1 MASIY
6 SLDKQVASLPKHGFP
21 MSQVFDFTA
30 STGMILPIYYDR
42 LNPGEKF
49 RYQVD
54 LFTRTQPLS
63 TPANVEIDEF
73 VDVFFVPLKKL
84 SAVADN
90 ILFQIDDVPST
101 FFKDGFSIQ
110 PSGYM
115 FPLLDTSKIGCGDDS
130 TDSTYLPSFSTYGNY
145 GSVSTFFD
153 TYIKGAMRLF
163 DHLGLDPSRLIDSS
177 PATSL
182 FYSPKIS
189 PEFLGVYQA
198 IFYDYFRLSN
208 WEPNQIAAYN
218 FDNAYDSMELLTS
231 GKSWSA
237 GASNGTLK
245 YLFQLHYRA
254 RNKDYFTNVFP
265 SPLIGVSG
273 MLNGGIGNLNTVNN
287 WLVNTGYQPI
297 LASGYSDFTGDGST
311 VTVSEYATFGT
322 ATEQQRLSAAS
333 LRTLFA
339 VDKLLKITGR
349 AGKHYD
355 DQVLAHFGFKVPR
368 GFDGE
373 VIHLGNHHQSIKIGE
388 VISTASTS
396 TGELGELAGK
406 GYSRGVNQLVN
417 NFVAPCHGYVMA
429 VYSCAP
435 KVSYVGG
442 LDRLHTDLLRYN
454 WFIPELDNLGMQ
466 PIFNFEQSIRSAAP
480 ATGRYAWSLRYAHM
494 KCKYNRATYAFIS
507 RVTLQN
513 VLSNDGPFA
522 DWVITDPFQWSL
534 GAPAIGLGRLLV
546 SPCDLNEVMLV
557 GYDTARSYNGFYDAQ
572 SQQKFFPETL
582 YYSDPLIVHAK
593 QTVSKISGMSIYGLD
608 DKAI

>member
-42 LNPGEKF
+42 LNPGEKI
-49 RYQVD
+49 RYSVD

-101 FFKDGFSIQ
+101 FFKDGFTMQ

-115 FPLLDTSKIGCGDDS
+115 FPLLDTSKIGCGDDN
-130 TDSTYLPSFSTYGNY
+130 TDSTYLPAFSTYGNY
-145 GSVSTFFD
+145 GSVSNFFD

-182 FYSPKIS
+182 FYSPKVS

-198 IFYDYFRLSN
+198 IYYDYFRLSN
-208 WEPNQIAAYN
+208 WESNQIAAYN

-231 GKSWSA
+231 GKSWAA
-237 GASNGTLK
+237 GASTGTLK
-245 YLFQLHYRA
+245 YLLQLHYRA
-254 RNKDYFTNVFP
+254 RQKDYFTNIFP
-265 SPLIGVSG
+265 SPLASNFG
-273 MLNGGIGNLNTVNN
+273 MLSSALSNLATVNQ
-287 WLVNTGYQPI
+287 WLVNHDLYPI
-297 LASGYSDFTGDGST
+297 SNNGNGDISYPTT
-311 VTVSEYATFGT
+311 VADTAQQATFSNIISRTQLST
-322 ATEQQRLSAAS
+322 AN
-333 LRTLFA
+333 LRSLFA

-373 VIHLGNHHQSIKIGE
+373 VMHLGNHHQSVKIGE

-396 TGELGELAGK
+396 TGDLGELAGK
-406 GYSRGVNQLVN
+406 GYSRGVNQLVD
-417 NFVAPCHGYVMA
+417 NFVAPCHGYIMA

-442 LDRLHTDLLRYN
+442 LDRLHTDVLRYN

-480 ATGRYAWSLRYAHM
+480 ATNRYAWTLRYAHM
-494 KCKYNRATYAFIS
+494 KCKYNKATYAFIS
-507 RVTLQN
+507 RVDLQN
-513 VLSNDGPFA
+513 ILHNDGPFA

-557 GYDTARSYNGFYDAQ
+557 GYDTKRAFTGFYDAL

-582 YYSDPLIVHAK
+582 YSTDPLIVHAK